1 MGNGRFIMMDMRNF
15 VISTP
20 ETENET
26 FLAEQGAI
34 ILRDEQGREWYSSQA
49 LFSAETVKVM
59 YDSDNIVRAIT
70 MDVSTLYP
78 HMHSVAEIV
87 DLPDGADIH
96 GDWVYSDG
104 EVVARK
110 YSSDELVA
118 AANDQKSHLREIA
131 DSEIAWRQDAVDAG
145 IATDEETAAL
155 TEWKKYRVLLMRVD
169 TAKPVWPT
177 LPTA

>member
-1 MGNGRFIMMDMRNF
+1 MMDMRNF

-20 ETENET
+20 ETEEEH
-26 FLAEQGAI
+26 FLAKHGAI
-34 ILRDEQGREWYSSQA
+34 ILRDDHGREWYSSQA

-59 YDSDNIVRAIT
+59 YDSDNIVKAIT
-70 MDVSTLYP
+70 ADVSTLFP

-96 GDWVYSDG
+96 GGWVYSDG
-104 EVVARK
+104 EIVARK

-131 DSEIAWRQDAVDAG
+131 DPEIAWRQDAVDAG

-155 TEWKKYRVLLMRVD
+155 IEWKKYRVLLMRVD
-169 TAKPVWPT
+169 TAKPIWPT
-177 LPTA
+177 PPGEQAS